1 MDPTKKQ
8 PHQNI
13 VVYTL
18 IMKFFILTP
27 PLAKL
32 APYPNNTS
40 PPLKSKFSKPLQEGS
55 FSRIVTFPL

>member
-1 MDPTKKQ
+1 MDPPKTQ

-18 IMKFFILTP
+18 IMKFCILTP

-32 APYPNNTS
+32 APYPNNTN
-40 PPLKSKFSKPLQEGS
+40 PPLKSKFSKPLQEGF